1 MTQPPGGYPPG
12 PPPPGPQGQGAA
24 AEVPTCPRHPDR
36 VSYVRCQRCGRP
48 ACPECQRPAAVG
60 VQCVECVA
68 ADRRAAR
75 PTVTALGG
83 RASRR
88 EQPVVTISIIVIC
101 VLVWIGELLSDR
113 VFSEVA
119 LAPAVAEQE
128 PWRLLTSAFAHSPS
142 APFHIMFN
150 MLALWFIGQRL
161 EATLGRGRFLG
172 LYLASAIAGSV
183 TWLVLQP
190 VNSWSPVVGASGAVF
205 GLFGAL
211 FVVER
216 HLGRDVSG
224 IFGILAINAVIGFLV
239 PNIAWEA
246 HLGGLVAGAAV
257 AAALV
262 QAAQRR
268 SALIAWGAI
277 VAVIAL
283 SLVAMVVKY
292 AVGTPVLYG

>member
-60 VQCVECVA
+60 VQCVDCVA

-119 LAPAVAEQE
+119 LAPAVAEQV
-128 PWRLLTSAFAHSPS
+128 SA
-142 APFHIMFN
+142 
-150 MLALWFIGQRL
+150 ALR
-161 EATLGRGRFLG
+161 ES
-172 LYLASAIAGSV
+172 LYVPAA
-183 TWLVLQP
+183 VL
-190 VNSWSPVVGASGAVF
+190 VVGA
-205 GLFGAL
+205 
-211 FVVER
+211 
-216 HLGRDVSG
+216 
-224 IFGILAINAVIGFLV
+224 
-239 PNIAWEA
+239 
-246 HLGGLVAGAAV
+246 V
-257 AAALV
+257 AALLLV
-262 QAAQRR
+262 GHADDPDAFE
-268 SALIAWGAI
+268 AG
-277 VAVIAL
+277 
-283 SLVAMVVKY
+283 
-292 AVGTPVLYG
+292 